1 MSTKSAIAL
10 AQLLGVTLSVLDGK
24 IVAKPSSAVTGLLRQ
39 EVRAHKDE
47 LLIILG
53 AAHETAHTDT
63 ATRSERQRACVLAR
77 VGDGIHVR
85 GLSKLPEANLWRE
98 VLKRHKWELLPHLPD
113 LPAANSK
120 P

>member
-1 MSTKSAIAL
+1 MKLHIPTLLQGASAR
-10 AQLLGVTLSVLDGK
+10 
-24 IVAKPSSAVTGLLRQ
+24 GL
-39 EVRAHKDE
+39 
-47 LLIILG
+47 
-53 AAHETAHTDT
+53 
-63 ATRSERQRACVLAR
+63 VLAR

-85 GLSKLPEANLWRE
+85 GLSKLSEADLWRE